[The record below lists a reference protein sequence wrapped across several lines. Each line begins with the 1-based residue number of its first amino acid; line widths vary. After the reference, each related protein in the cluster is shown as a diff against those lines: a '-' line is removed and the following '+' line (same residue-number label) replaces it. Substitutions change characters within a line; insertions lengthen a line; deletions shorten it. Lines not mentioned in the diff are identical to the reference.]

1 MKRDHTRLPHGGFV
15 LRGGKTGWNKENGH
29 VIEYS
34 LKLDSNPEF
43 TSSIIVSYARAAY
56 RMNAEGQNGCKTVFD
71 IAPDTLLRRAQR
83 NLEENIYKI
92 HCRVRETLSTDSAI

>member
-56 RMNAEGQNGCKTVFD
+56 RMNAEGLSGCKTVFD
-71 IAPDTLLRRAQR
+71 IAPGYLVAESAAELRRKY
-83 NLEENIYKI
+83 L
-92 HCRVRETLSTDSAI
+92 